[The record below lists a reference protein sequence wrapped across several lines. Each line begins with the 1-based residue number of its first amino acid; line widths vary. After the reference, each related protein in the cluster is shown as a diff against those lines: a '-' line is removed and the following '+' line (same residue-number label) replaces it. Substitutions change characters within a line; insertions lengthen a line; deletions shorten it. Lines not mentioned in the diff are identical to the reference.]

1 MACRKR
7 DLREEGKIRND
18 AAAALGDALL
28 FTTMCIIGM
37 SVDVH
42 ARDGSV
48 YSGIFHTA
56 SVDNDYAIVL
66 KKARMIK
73 KGRLDGNV
81 VNGTLIETLIVQFED
96 LVQVVA
102 KGVVIPSDGMKGH
115 IGGEDIEAATG
126 YTECSE
132 MDAEVVKTSQSKAN
146 HDDSNP
152 LDSHQEDYRDR
163 SNARNVEKIHTEEDD
178 TVFDDGRHVENGSQE
193 TQRDFQN
200 PLKFQEKRT
209 PRINGEAQD
218 PGLSI
223 TSCEAQSAAIRVQE
237 GVTCL
242 ELQEVSTGRSSAL
255 KDQNQEKATT
265 NGTASAVPFQP
276 KQSAATTPTINVKS
290 ESCLSAS
297 SNPFLLVPPKG
308 SSVKRASKESK
319 LNPGAKMFCPSMM
332 QHRTVTPA
340 FPNGAT
346 EFYMTRS
353 YTMTPMAN
361 PREEVDGNSFDH
373 ASVPVKFVPHN
384 NVTYGHGGNDAPYV
398 QPVIGQVV
406 NRTLPVRFADQ
417 YQNLQTSYAYG
428 HPNLQNVMLGRGPLA
443 CMHPVSSDV
452 VQSASGFSPAAMRP
466 VSTLHQVHPPK
477 NHGNAPAQAMQL
489 CMTPPI
495 MANVPQPFIVPNSI
509 PISQP
514 LFPVLRPIA
523 VPGPNGFFSTKFA

>member
-66 KKARMIK
+66 KRARMIK
-73 KGRLDGNV
+73 KGRLEGNV
-81 VNGTLIETLIVQFED
+81 VNGTFVETLVVQFED

-102 KGVVIPSDGMKGH
+102 KGVVFPSDGMKGH
-115 IGGEDIEAATG
+115 IGGEDIEDSVG
-126 YTECSE
+126 YTERSE
-132 MDAEVVKTSQSKAN
+132 MDVEVVKTNQLKAN
-146 HDDSNP
+146 HEDSNP
-152 LDSHQEDYRDR
+152 
-163 SNARNVEKIHTEEDD
+163 D

-193 TQRDFQN
+193 TQIDFQN
-200 PLKFQEKRT
+200 PLKVQEKRT
-209 PRINGEAQD
+209 LRINGVAQD
-218 PGLSI
+218 PSLSI
-223 TSCEAQSAAIRVQE
+223 TSCEAQSDAVRVEE
-237 GVTCL
+237 GVACL
-242 ELQEVSTGRSSAL
+242 ELQEVSTGHSRAL
-255 KDQNQEKATT
+255 EYQNQEKATT
-265 NGTASAVPFQP
+265 NGTVSAVPFQP
-276 KQSAATTPTINVKS
+276 KHSVASTPTVNVKS

-297 SNPFLLVPPKG
+297 SNPFLKG
-308 SSVKRASKESK
+308 SSVKRAAKESK
-319 LNPGAKMFCPSMM
+319 LNPGAKMFCPLTM
-332 QHRTVTPA
+332 QHRTVTPPA

-346 EFYMTRS
+346 DFYMTRS
-353 YTMTPMAN
+353 YTLTPMASA
-361 PREEVDGNSFDH
+361 REEVDGNSFDH
-373 ASVPVKFVPHN
+373 SSVPVKFVPHN
-384 NVTYGHGGNDAPYV
+384 NVTYGHGGNGAPYV

-406 NRTLPVRFADQ
+406 NRTQPVRFTGQ

-452 VQSASGFSPAAMRP
+452 VQSASGFSPAAMQP
-466 VSTLHQVHPPK
+466 VPTLHQVHPPK
-477 NHGNAPAQAMQL
+477 NHGNAPAQALQL

-495 MANVPQPFIVPNSI
+495 MANVPQPFILPSSI

-514 LFPVLRPIA
+514 LYPVLRPIA

>member
-7 DLREEGKIRND
+7 NLREEGKIRND
-18 AAAALGDALL
+18 AAAAAAALGDALL

-56 SVDNDYAIVL
+56 SLDNDYAIVL

-73 KGRLDGNV
+73 KGRLEGNV
-81 VNGTLIETLIVQFED
+81 VNGTVVETLVVQFED

-102 KGVVIPSDGMKGH
+102 KGVVLPSDGMKGH
-115 IGGEDIEAATG
+115 IGGEDIEAAVG
-126 YTECSE
+126 YTERSE
-132 MDAEVVKTSQSKAN
+132 MDAEVVKTYQSKAN
-146 HDDSNP
+146 HEDSN
-152 LDSHQEDYRDR
+152 
-163 SNARNVEKIHTEEDD
+163 AD

-193 TQRDFQN
+193 THRDFRN

-209 PRINGEAQD
+209 LRINGEAQE
-218 PGLSI
+218 PSLSI

-242 ELQEVSTGRSSAL
+242 EVQEVSSGRPRAL
-255 KDQNQEKATT
+255 EGQNQEKATT
-265 NGTASAVPFQP
+265 NGTASAVFQP
-276 KQSAATTPTINVKS
+276 KHSVASTPTINVKS
-290 ESCLSAS
+290 ESCLSAA

-308 SSVKRASKESK
+308 SSVKRDAKESK

-332 QHRTVTPA
+332 QHRTVTPPA
-340 FPNGAT
+340 LPNGAT
-346 EFYMTRS
+346 DFYMTRS
-353 YTMTPMAN
+353 YTLTPMASA
-361 PREEVDGNSFDH
+361 REEVDGNSFDH
-373 ASVPVKFVPHN
+373 SSVPVKFVPHN
-384 NVTYGHGGNDAPYV
+384 NVTYGHGSNDAPYV

-406 NRTLPVRFADQ
+406 NRTQPVRFTGQ

-428 HPNLQNVMLGRGPLA
+428 HPNVQNVMLGRGPLA

-452 VQSASGFSPAAMRP
+452 VQSASGFSPAAMQP
-466 VSTLHQVHPPK
+466 VPTLHQVHPPK
-477 NHGNAPAQAMQL
+477 NHGNAPAQALQL

-495 MANVPQPFIVPNSI
+495 MANVPQPFIVPSPI
-509 PISQP
+509 PVSQP